1 MTVINA
7 LPVLQDDTGT
17 GILNQGVYTGSYSVA
32 DVSGKTPRDLNSERT
47 QRVVVR
53 GIHLP

>member
-32 DVSGKTPRDLNSERT
+32 DVSGKTPRDLSSERT